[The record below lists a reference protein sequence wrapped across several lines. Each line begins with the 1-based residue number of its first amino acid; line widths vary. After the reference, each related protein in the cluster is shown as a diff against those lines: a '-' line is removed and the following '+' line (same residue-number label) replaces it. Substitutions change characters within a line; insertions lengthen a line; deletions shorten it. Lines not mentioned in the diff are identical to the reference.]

1 MKRKPRKSSAPRKE
15 KMLTQAELK
24 KISAGLWAAADGAD
38 LVENAGFE
46 FLRRE
51 DLVPKGWAK

>member
-1 MKRKPRKSSAPRKE
+1 MKRKPRKSSASRKE

-46 FLRRE
+46 FLGRE
-51 DLVPKGWAK
+51 GQAPKGWTK